1 MMNLYEPG
9 ILKHALQLFIRSMSS
24 SMGEQ
29 LDNLVEDLYTSQRP
43 TERARF
49 LPQTFGVVQQALQC
63 FQCNKLDNLFIAS
76 LARNGTC
83 ILVHSIIN
91 ASIPVM

>member
-1 MMNLYEPG
+1 LNLTYNPFKITLATPSIMMNLYEPG

-49 LPQTFGVVQQALQC
+49 LP
-63 FQCNKLDNLFIAS
+63 
-76 LARNGTC
+76 
-83 ILVHSIIN
+83 
-91 ASIPVM
+91 